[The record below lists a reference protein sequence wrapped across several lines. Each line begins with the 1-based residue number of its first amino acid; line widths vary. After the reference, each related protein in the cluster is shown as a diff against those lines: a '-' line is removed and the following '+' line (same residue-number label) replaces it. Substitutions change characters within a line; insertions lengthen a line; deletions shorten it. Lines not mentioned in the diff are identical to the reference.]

1 MEIVAHVIECKGFGI
16 YPDTPRG
23 DVINMCAGVGTRQV
37 MCDYAGKWVYTEG
50 ECCRSEGGL

>member
-1 MEIVAHVIECKGFGI
+1 MIECKGFGI
-16 YPDTPRG
+16 YTDTPRG